1 MDGRL
6 VQDTSMAMKDNK
18 EHITQNKGPRAQC
31 TDIFEK
37 CFRFNA
43 AKDLQNIGLYPFFRV
58 IESAQDPEVVMNG
71 KRMIMVGSNN
81 YLGLTNHPKVKEAA
95 VEAVKKYGTGCAGSR
110 FLNGTLDLHVKLEEK
125 LAHFMRREAALVFST
140 GFQVNLGVI
149 SALVGKDDV
158 VIVDKMDHASIVDGC
173 RLSYGEVK
181 RFKHND
187 VDDLERVLSENNGR
201 GKLVVVDGVF
211 SMEGDIINLPEV
223 YKITKKY
230 GARLMVDDAH
240 GIGVLGKTG
249 RGTAEHFGLEKE
261 IDLVMGTYSKSL
273 ASIGGFIAGD
283 SDVVHYI
290 KHFAR
295 ALIFSASPPPASVA
309 AVSAALDIIENEPE
323 RIERLWQ
330 NTHKM
335 LKGLKEMGFA
345 VGPSQTPI
353 IPIIVGA
360 DEIAFKMSKMLQDE
374 GVFANVA
381 VSPAVPPGKA
391 LIRTSYMATHT
402 DDQLDKVLTAFN
414 KVGKAIGLI
423 S

>member
-6 VQDTSMAMKDNK
+6 VQDTPMAIK
-18 EHITQNKGPRAQC
+18 ENREYRKQN

-37 CFRFNA
+37 CFKFHA
-43 AKDLQNIGLYPFFRV
+43 AKELQEAGVYPFFRI
-58 IESAQDPEVVMNG
+58 IESAQDPEVIMSG
-71 KRMIMVGSNN
+71 RRMIMVGSNN

-110 FLNGTLDLHVKLEEK
+110 FLNGTLDLHVNLEEK
-125 LAHFMRREAALVFST
+125 LARFMRKEAALVFST

-158 VIVDKMDHASIVDGC
+158 VIIDKMDHASIVDGC

-187 VDDLERVLSENNGR
+187 MTDFKRVINDNNGR

-211 SMEGDIINLPEV
+211 SMEGDIIKLPEV
-223 YKITKKY
+223 LKITKKH
-230 GARLMVDDAH
+230 GARLLVDDAH

-249 RGTAEHFGLEKE
+249 RGTAEHFGLEQE
-261 IDLVMGTYSKSL
+261 VDLIMGTYSKSL

-295 ALIFSASPPPASVA
+295 ALIFSASPPPASIA
-309 AVSAALDIIENEPE
+309 SVSAAVDIIENEPE
-323 RIERLWQ
+323 RIERLWK

-335 LKGLKEMGFA
+335 LKGFKELGFDL
-345 VGPSQTPI
+345 GPSETPI

-360 DEIAFKMSKMLQDE
+360 DEIAFKFVMMLQEE

-402 DDQLDKVLTAFN
+402 DEQLDKVLDAFK
-414 KVGKAIGLI
+414 KVGKALELI
-423 S
+423 

>member
-1 MDGRL
+1 MDSRL
-6 VQDTSMAMKDNK
+6 VQDTSMAMK
-18 EHITQNKGPRAQC
+18 EQNTEDRKQK

-37 CFRFNA
+37 CFKFNT
-43 AKDLQNIGLYPFFRV
+43 AKELQKAGVYPFFRT
-58 IESAQDPEVVMNG
+58 IESAQDPEVVLNG

-95 VEAVKKYGTGCAGSR
+95 IEAVRKYGTGCAGSR
-110 FLNGTLDLHVKLEEK
+110 FLNGTLDIHVKLEEK
-125 LAHFMRREAALVFST
+125 LAQFMRKEAALVFST

-149 SALVGKDDV
+149 SALVGKDEV
-158 VIVDKMDHASIVDGC
+158 VIIDKMDHASIVDGC
-173 RLSYGEVK
+173 RLSFGEVK
-181 RFKHND
+181 RFRHND
-187 VDDLERVLSENNGR
+187 MADLERILNENNGR
-201 GKLVVVDGVF
+201 GKFVVVDGVF

-223 YKITKKY
+223 IKITKAC

-261 IDLVMGTYSKSL
+261 VDLIMGTYSKSL

-283 SDVVHYI
+283 ADVIHYI

-295 ALIFSASPPPASVA
+295 ALIFSASPPPASIA
-309 AVSAALDIIENEPE
+309 AVSAAVDIIENEPE
-323 RIERLWQ
+323 RIESLWK

-335 LKGLKEMGFA
+335 LKGFKELGFDL
-345 VGPSQTPI
+345 GPSETPI
-353 IPIIVGA
+353 IPIIVGE
-360 DEIAFKMSKMLQDE
+360 DEVAFKFVMMLQEE

-402 DDQLDKVLTAFN
+402 DEHLDKVLEAFK
-414 KVGKAIGLI
+414 KVGKELGLI
-423 S
+423 